1 MAQDRSVLPGF
12 DPNAVTLC
20 ADHLVDGVVLPGDGE
35 SIAVHRPSDGREI
48 IPVHSAS
55 AGLVDEAIRS
65 AHRAFRTSGWASL
78 APRNRA
84 AVLLRWADLIDR
96 DRIHLARIEATCS
109 TRPVEDMVNRD
120 LVRAAGALRY
130 FAEWADKIEG
140 TVFATAAGA
149 TSQSRPEPY
158 GVIASIAPFNFPAIN
173 AIWKSAPALAVGNAV
188 VLKPSEKTPHSAL
201 AIALLALE
209 AGLPAGL
216 LNVVQGAAA
225 TGAALVRH
233 PLVGKITFTGS
244 SATGARVMADAAA
257 SGPKPLIFE
266 LGGKSPHLVLDDVRD
281 LDRVAA
287 HVANGF
293 LANAG
298 QVCTAGSRL
307 IVPGTLCDALL
318 DRVIRIAGER
328 RAGPTWQPGNTLP
341 PIISEQQAV
350 RIDRMLAETIADGA
364 EVVTGG
370 TRDATQNAGA
380 YYLPT
385 ILRRVPDTSVGFREE
400 FFGPVLSVHTYDDE
414 EEGIAMTSHPGYALA
429 ASLHTDDARKALSI
443 PGRIDAGTVW
453 VNTHGR
459 QQEFATPQ
467 GGFRGSGFG
476 QEMGRAGVEGFL
488 RNKSVWHDH
497 G

>member
-1 MAQDRSVLPGF
+1 MTAGF
-12 DPNAVTLC
+12 DPNAVALRP
-20 ADHLVDGVVLPGDGE
+20 DHLVDGIVVPGDGD

-48 IPVHSAS
+48 AP
-55 AGLVDEAIRS
+55 IRS
-65 AHRAFRTSGWASL
+65 AGSELVDAAVRSADRAFRTSGWPGM
-78 APRNRA
+78 APRDRA

-96 DRIHLARIEATCS
+96 DRGLLARIEATCS
-109 TRPVEDMVNRD
+109 TRPVEDLVNRD

-140 TVFATAAGA
+140 TVFATRSGA
-149 TSQSRPEPY
+149 MSHSRPEPY

-201 AIALLALE
+201 EIALLALE

-216 LNVVQGAAA
+216 FNVVQGAAA

-257 SGPKPLIFE
+257 TGPKPLTLE
-266 LGGKSPHLVLDDVRD
+266 LGGKSPHLVLADVRD
-281 LDRVAA
+281 LDRVAG

-307 IVPGTLCDALL
+307 IVPAALCDALL
-318 DRVIRIAGER
+318 ERIIRIAADR
-328 RAGPTWQPGNTLP
+328 RAGPTWQPGNTMP
-341 PIISEQQAV
+341 PIISEQQAA
-350 RIDRMLAETIADGA
+350 RIDGMLAETVADGA
-364 EVVTGG
+364 EVLAGG
-370 TRDATQNAGA
+370 GRDATQNAGA
-380 YYLPT
+380 YYQPT
-385 ILRRVPDTSVGFREE
+385 ILRGVPDSSVGFREE
-400 FFGPVLSVHTYDDE
+400 YFGPVLSVHTYDDE
-414 EEGIAMTSHPGYALA
+414 DEGIAMTGHPGYALA
-429 ASLHTDDARKALSI
+429 ASLHTDDARKALSV

-459 QQEFATPQ
+459 QPEFATPQ

-488 RNKSVWHDH
+488 RYKSVWHDH
-497 G
+497 E